1 MVKSNTTEKKGK
13 TDMSKDETTETM
25 SFTKNE
31 ILQIIRKNERR
42 INRLK
47 NEIVDIRYDMK
58 ATRKTIRFWQNELKK
73 VQKRTANKKG

>member
-1 MVKSNTTEKKGK
+1 
-13 TDMSKDETTETM
+13 MSKDEATETM
-25 SFTKNE
+25 SFTKKE

-42 INRLK
+42 IERLK
-47 NEIVDIRYDMK
+47 EQIVDIRYDMK

>member
-1 MVKSNTTEKKGK
+1 MPN
-13 TDMSKDETTETM
+13 DETAKTG
-25 SFTKNE
+25 SFTKKE

-47 NEIVDIRYDMK
+47 SEIVDIRYDMK
-58 ATRKTIRFWQNELKK
+58 ATRKTIRFWQNELKR

>member
-1 MVKSNTTEKKGK
+1 MP
-13 TDMSKDETTETM
+13 KDEVAETG
-25 SFTKNE
+25 SFTKKE

-42 INRLK
+42 IDRLK
-47 NEIVDIRYDMK
+47 NEIVDLRYDMK